1 VKSTG
6 VLRRVDELGRIV
18 IPKEIR
24 KNLKIRDGE
33 SLEIFINGDAVVLKK
48 YSYMSDL
55 NDIAQACSDSFYD
68 IINKNIL
75 ITDRDCVIASS
86 GSLKKKYNGKEISQ
100 SLSNIIDKRSVTLNN
115 SNDGLEIISG
125 IVEES
130 KYIVSSVIVSG
141 DAVGSVIILSD
152 ENINDT
158 EEKCSNF
165 IAKFLSK
172 HLE

>member
-1 VKSTG
+1 
-6 VLRRVDELGRIV
+6 
-18 IPKEIR
+18 
-24 KNLKIRDGE
+24 
-33 SLEIFINGDAVVLKK
+33 
-48 YSYMSDL
+48 M
-55 NDIAQACSDSFYD
+55 
-68 IINKNIL
+68 

>member
-6 VLRRVDELGRIV
+6 VLRRIDDLGRVV

-48 YSYMSDL
+48 YSFMSDL
-55 NDIAQACSDSFYD
+55 YDIAQTCSDSFYD
-68 IINKNIL
+68 VINKDIL
-75 ITDRDCVIASS
+75 ITDRDKIISVS
-86 GSLKKKYNGKEISQ
+86 GNLKKKYNGKDISKFIVKSIEKKQ
-100 SLSNIIDKRSVTLNN
+100 TIID
-115 SNDGLEIISG
+115 NDSDYIEIIDNESETYKYVISS
-125 IVEES
+125 IV
-130 KYIVSSVIVSG
+130 VNG
-141 DAVGSVIILSD
+141 DVVGSVIILSTD
-152 ENINDT
+152 KINQL
-158 EEKCSNF
+158 EEKSATF

>member
-1 VKSTG
+1 M
-6 VLRRVDELGRIV
+6 
-18 IPKEIR
+18 
-24 KNLKIRDGE
+24 
-33 SLEIFINGDAVVLKK
+33 FIAIHP
-48 YSYMSDL
+48 S
-55 NDIAQACSDSFYD
+55 
-68 IINKNIL
+68 IINPIPEPNITPEKTLLLFLSLIALILAPVPKTLCIALITNCIGYINENIL

>member
-1 VKSTG
+1 
-6 VLRRVDELGRIV
+6 
-18 IPKEIR
+18 
-24 KNLKIRDGE
+24 
-33 SLEIFINGDAVVLKK
+33 
-48 YSYMSDL
+48 M
-55 NDIAQACSDSFYD
+55 
-68 IINKNIL
+68 
-75 ITDRDCVIASS
+75 
-86 GSLKKKYNGKEISQ
+86 
-100 SLSNIIDKRSVTLNN
+100 NN

-158 EEKCSNF
+158 EEKCSYF

>member
-1 VKSTG
+1 
-6 VLRRVDELGRIV
+6 
-18 IPKEIR
+18 
-24 KNLKIRDGE
+24 
-33 SLEIFINGDAVVLKK
+33 
-48 YSYMSDL
+48 M
-55 NDIAQACSDSFYD
+55 
-68 IINKNIL
+68 
-75 ITDRDCVIASS
+75 
-86 GSLKKKYNGKEISQ
+86 KKYNGKEISQ